1 MGRRPVLSPT
11 IAQLLAL
18 SFGAAVLGLL
28 ALIWAIAQRQF
39 SDLDRGARVIF
50 RPGEEDRG
58 EDPTAPQSELQR
70 VLPGT
75 PEWDTQEQQLESRR
89 RADLSVRA
97 PVLWFTVSATVW
109 LIVGSLAGLAVSLKF
124 NLPDWWVQTPALTF
138 GRLRPIHLNVVAY
151 GWLSMAGIASALWL
165 LPRTLRTPLRGGRW
179 AVAGAVLWNVGMV
192 LGVGALAA
200 GWTDG
205 LEWLEFPWHVDGLF
219 VVAGALAGVPL
230 LLSLRDR
237 QVEHLYVSTW
247 YVAAAL
253 VWFPI
258 LFTVANWPGVHFGVE
273 HALVNWWFA
282 HNVLGL
288 WFTPLALAA
297 AYYLIPKIVGR
308 PIHSYQLSLLGFWA
322 LALFYS
328 QVGVHHLIGG
338 PVPTWVV
345 TLSIVTSVAM
355 VVPVIAVAVNH
366 HMTVL
371 GRFRAL
377 GTSPVLRFVV
387 AGAMMYTL
395 ASLQGSLTS
404 LRSVNTVTHFTHYT
418 IAHAHL
424 GAYGFAS
431 FVFFGAVYFF
441 MPRITGVE
449 WISRRLIDLHL
460 VLAGLGFAVY
470 FGALTV
476 GGVQQG
482 LAMLDVDVSFV
493 QSMVGTK
500 PWLWGRTAGG
510 TLMTLGHF
518 VFAAHL
524 VAILVRAY
532 RARGEPSTRTGH
544 FAEAAS

>member
-1 MGRRPVLSPT
+1 MTPT
-11 IAQLLAL
+11 VAQLLAL

-28 ALIWAIAQRQF
+28 ALVWSISRHQF
-39 SDLDRGARVIF
+39 NDLGRAARVIF
-50 RPGEEDRG
+50 RPGEEG
-58 EDPTAPQSELQR
+58 AAEDPTAGRSLAEAVSAPSTSS
-70 VLPGT
+70 PA
-75 PEWDTQEQQLESRR
+75 DQLEARR
-89 RADLSVRA
+89 QADLSVRG
-97 PVLWFTVSATVW
+97 PVLWFTVSAAFW
-109 LIVGSLAGLAVSLKF
+109 LVFGSLVGLVVSLKF
-124 NLPDWWVQTPALTF
+124 NLPDWWTEHPALTF

-151 GWLSMAGIASALWL
+151 GWLSMVGIATALWL
-165 LPRTLRTPLRGGRW
+165 LPRTLRTPLRGGRY
-179 AVAGAVLWNVGMV
+179 ATAGALVWNVGMV
-192 LGVGALAA
+192 AGVAALFS

-205 LEWLEFPWHVDGLF
+205 LEWLEFPWQVDGFF
-219 VVAGALAGVPL
+219 VLGGALAGVPL
-230 LLSLRDR
+230 LLSIKDR
-237 QVEHLYVSTW
+237 QVDHLYVSTW
-247 YVAAAL
+247 YIAAAL

-355 VVPVIAVAVNH
+355 VVPVVAVAVNH

-377 GTSPVLRFVV
+377 FHSPVLRFVV

-404 LRSVNTVTHFTHYT
+404 LRTVNTATHFTHYT

-431 FVFFGAVYFF
+431 FIFFGSVYFY

-449 WISRRLIDLHL
+449 WPSRRLIDSHL
-460 VLAGLGFAVY
+460 VLALLGFVIY
-470 FGALTV
+470 FVALSI
-476 GGVQQG
+476 GGILQG
-482 LAMLDVDVSFV
+482 LAMLDVDTPFMVSV
-493 QSMVGTK
+493 ERTK
-500 PWLWGRTAGG
+500 PYLWGRTLGG
-510 TLMTLGHF
+510 TLMTVSHLLFAGHLAALGWRAYTAKPA
-518 VFAAHL
+518 AAH
-524 VAILVRAY
+524 A
-532 RARGEPSTRTGH
+532 H
-544 FAEAAS
+544 QEATS